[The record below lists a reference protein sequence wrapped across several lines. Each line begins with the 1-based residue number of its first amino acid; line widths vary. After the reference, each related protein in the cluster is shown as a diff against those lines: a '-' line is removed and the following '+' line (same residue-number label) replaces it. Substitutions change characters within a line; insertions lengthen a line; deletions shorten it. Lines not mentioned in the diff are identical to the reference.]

1 MVIIK
6 FGGRSLGTPGGLEQ
20 SAQIVKESFEK
31 GEKPVVVLSARGKTT
46 DRLIELTEL
55 ALEGKGYSAK
65 VGELFSAQPADA
77 PVDFSE
83 ESSELLHL
91 LEGINL
97 LGVCPPQVL
106 DRVLSFGERVS
117 VKVFADFLR
126 RRGLNARAVD
136 SGDFFVTDETFGDA
150 DILPESEGRTKAYF
164 SGLSDEVIPV
174 VTGFIA
180 KTGRGERTTLGRNGS
195 NYSATLLASY
205 LDAERVDN
213 FTHVD
218 GIYTAN
224 PDLVLQARK
233 IKALT
238 YSEAAELAQYGAD
251 ILHHRTVDPLVKK
264 GIPLRILNTFSPDGL
279 GQQGTVI
286 SSTHGEEQVKA
297 LATIKGRAL
306 IFFEGQEMKDRP
318 GLDARIFGAM
328 SRAGVSVSLISQ
340 GSSERGTGLVVAEAD
355 AERAVRA
362 FDEEFERDIEAGLIK
377 PAVAV
382 KGLAIVALIGVPL
395 AQFDRPYGALARHGI
410 VPRLLNN
417 TVPTNTLCLLIS
429 ETEVPLALGVMHSEL
444 FDRARKIH
452 LAVIGHGNV
461 GGALIDQVVRQ
472 REEILRRKKLSLEIF
487 AVAGSRKVFFPTETL
502 PEDWRERFENG
513 SETRDAVSDIIN
525 YARAH
530 HLENLVLV
538 DNTSSLEVAA
548 RYPELV
554 EAGFDLV
561 SSNKVGNVQSFAS
574 YARLR
579 ELLEKNRKSYRY
591 ETNVGAGLPI
601 IDFLKLLHLSG
612 DKVTAIRGLFSGS
625 LGYIFGALSR
635 GEKFASV
642 LHKAVA
648 EGFTEPDPRTDLSG
662 IDVARK
668 LIILAR
674 ELDLPAELGDVAVQ
688 SLVPEAYASGS
699 VSDLF
704 DHIDEVE
711 RHIERLFSPR
721 EGFVGRYVGSLTMP
735 RDGHPAE
742 LFCRIESLPEDSVF
756 GQTTAQDGCFE
767 IFTENY
773 GTNPIVIR
781 GAGAGAEVTAQ
792 GVFSDILRT
801 AERHNS
807 VG

>member
-6 FGGRSLGTPGGLEQ
+6 FGGRSLGTPDGLEQ

-31 GEKPVVVLSARGKTT
+31 GERPVVVLSARGKTT

-136 SGDFFVTDETFGDA
+136 AGDFFVTDETFGDA
-150 DILPESEGRTKAYF
+150 DILPESEGRTKGYF
-164 SGLSDEVIPV
+164 SHLSEEVIPV

-279 GQQGTVI
+279 RQQGTVI

-355 AERAVRA
+355 AERAVGA

-472 REEILRRKKLSLEIF
+472 REEILRRKNLSLEIF
-487 AVAGSRKVFFPTETL
+487 AVTGSRKVFFPTDTL

-513 SETRDAVSDIIN
+513 SETQDAVSDIISH
-525 YARAH
+525 ARAH

-625 LGYIFGALSR
+625 LGYIFGALSQ

-642 LHKAVA
+642 LPKAVA

-674 ELDLPAELGDVAVQ
+674 ELDLPAELGDVTVQ
-688 SLVPEAYASGS
+688 SLVPEACATGP
-699 VSDLF
+699 VSNLF
-704 DHIDEVE
+704 DHLDEVE
-711 RHIERLFSPR
+711 RHLEHLFSPR
-721 EGFVGRYVGSLTMP
+721 EGFVGRYVGSLK
-735 RDGHPAE
+735 G
-742 LFCRIESLPEDSVF
+742 
-756 GQTTAQDGCFE
+756 G
-767 IFTENY
+767 
-773 GTNPIVIR
+773 
-781 GAGAGAEVTAQ
+781 
-792 GVFSDILRT
+792 
-801 AERHNS
+801 
-807 VG
+807 